1 MSVLR
6 RIKKNVEKFTLKFP
20 LDMYNNVVGS
30 LVITCYMLNEP
41 KPSISEIKKRWRKLK
56 KQGLNFWLD
65 DKEFIEKVAKLF
77 DLEVPYGKLA
87 FVQSELNALYLPYIE
102 ETVLPIREDGIYPL
116 SARKGKIYPIM
127 EKVNESGSS
136 E

>member
-1 MSVLR
+1 MSILR
-6 RIKKNVEKFTLKFP
+6 RMRKNVEKCTLRFP
-20 LDMYNNVVGS
+20 VDMYNNIVGS

-41 KPSISEIKKRWRKLK
+41 KPTIPTIKRKWNKIK
-56 KQGLNFWLD
+56 KQGLDFWLD
-65 DKEFIEKVAKLF
+65 DKDFIEKVAKLF

-116 SARKGKIYPIM
+116 SARNGKIYPIM
-127 EKVNESGSS
+127 EKTNDSGSS